1 MADVDR
7 TVASSVTISQFV
19 AVLRQRWHVIAAIV
33 ALCLLAAGGLL
44 SSTPPTYSARAVVRV
59 TPLTGT
65 ADKDISTIT
74 ESRIATST
82 SVARRVRTLLK
93 TDRTPAQLV
102 SHVAVSSPLDSQVLA
117 FEYSASS
124 ARKAAA
130 GANAF
135 AEAYLAYRR
144 DTKQGELDKQD
155 ARISQ
160 QIGEAAVCSRS
171 STRSCARRAST
182 RTSGPQTETSAPP
195 RSCSCATCVP
205 SSPACG
211 P

>member
-82 SVARRVRTLLK
+82 SVARRVRTLLQHRPD
-93 TDRTPAQLV
+93 TR
-102 SHVAVSSPLDSQVLA
+102 
-117 FEYSASS
+117 ASS
-124 ARKAAA
+124 
-130 GANAF
+130 
-135 AEAYLAYRR
+135 
-144 DTKQGELDKQD
+144 
-155 ARISQ
+155 
-160 QIGEAAVCSRS
+160 C
-171 STRSCARRAST
+171 
-182 RTSGPQTETSAPP
+182 RTSL
-195 RSCSCATCVP
+195 
-205 SSPACG
+205 
-211 P
+211 